1 MDLLN
6 NRELSTEMQMLLK
19 NKTDGFA
26 YRERREEEWREN
38 YTLYRGKV
46 TINRLTQRQSVNIPL
61 LKTNIRSMLKDI
73 DDMPIL
79 YFENLDNNKQAEVF
93 KNEYWKDT
101 MDFNR
106 TELQDIVD
114 KKQVCIFGRSFD
126 QWQVI
131 NGKVV
136 MNITD
141 PEDILVS
148 RYTNSYDIHSSRY
161 LIHTNIF
168 IPLSVL
174 ERDEKYEKSAIREL
188 KEYFISQD
196 GIDKSQQNERILQ
209 EKNKK
214 MEDMGFDKVN
224 DPILGEKYVAIT
236 LHFVFRAEDED
247 EEEQIYLY
255 VEAEDRVLLMKK
267 KLEEVIGETEDHFF
281 RNHYPYCTWA
291 DDLEMQDFWCDAV
304 ADIIR
309 PNNKVLNAWYSQLVE
324 NRTLRNLNMN
334 LFDSSL
340 EGWAPQT
347 WEPRAWG
354 MYGVPLNGVN
364 KIDNVFKPLPVAE
377 LSESLDEIMF
387 VVQMSEKATATTATQ
402 QGVAEQKQ
410 ITLGEVQ
417 LALGEAKER
426 IKGMSKFYTQAW
438 KDRAL
443 MFIKL
448 IEASGDKLNDI
459 KIYNKGKNSD
469 NIYQREIGVKDWK
482 SKLGYRFKIWSQDEK
497 NTDNTRILE
506 KVNAAKV
513 NMPDNPKVDEIF
525 KRKLLEFADITPDDI
540 NEAMRFEEEKRTAQ
554 QQSLQNQP
562 PTLQNQPQA
571 LQLQGN
577 KPLVQQ

>member
-148 RYTNSYDIHSSRY
+148 RYTNSYNIHSSRY

>member
-459 KIYNKGKNSD
+459 KIYNKGRNSD

>member
-148 RYTNSYDIHSSRY
+148 RYTNSYNIHSSRY

-459 KIYNKGKNSD
+459 KIYNKGRNSD